1 MKAQALREMTQLELK
16 QQLDELYQEQFNLR
30 FQRASHQLDNTAR
43 VRQVRRDIARVKT
56 IMTELERAQAVQEEV
71 E

>member
-30 FQRASHQLDNTAR
+30 FQQASHQLDNTAR